1 MAGERKRAI
10 ARWWLGATRLTRVLA
25 LMAAVAATVTVVEV
39 ATGAY
44 AQSGPTN
51 DLFAIG
57 QGPGDTPATVPIQH
71 PAEPPLTATPLGH
84 CGPGS
89 KPQPGVDGRV
99 PAGSAANS
107 LSCNVS
113 LVGHQGTE
121 GGFKVFRYIDTHGRE
136 CAYYDTTLMF
146 PLNALNPGGGS
157 VGVAVLDMS
166 DPAHPVQTDTLTTPA
181 MLSPHESLNLNP
193 KRGLLAAVAGNLATA
208 PGLVSIYDVHDDCR
222 HPVLDADGPYAR
234 FGHESG
240 FSADGKTFYATST
253 ALQSITAIDVTDP
266 KQPHAIWQGN
276 EYAHGMT
283 LSDDGNRAY
292 IADPKGDLLILDTS
306 QIQARKANPQ
316 AREVSRLTW
325 NSVSIPQNAIPFT
338 ENGRPYLLEFDEY
351 NQATLSPTGNPDAVG
366 GARIIDISNEAKPF
380 VVSNL
385 RLAIDQPAEHAAATA
400 AGDPGTLNPAQGYA
414 AHYCNIPSET
424 NPKIVACSF
433 IASGLRLFDIS
444 DLVHPKEVGYYV
456 PPPAPRSE
464 NGFMASAY
472 AMSKPAFAPE
482 RREIWFSD
490 GTSGFYVLR
499 VDKSV
504 WPGASG
510 ASSGAAG
517 TPRSPAAAKCK
528 SGRSRFLVKV
538 RAPRGA
544 RVRSVRATLAGKRV
558 RIVRRGRARYA
569 DVNMRGLK
577 KSTARL
583 TIRVHLVHGKTR
595 KSSRVYRLCPT

>member
-1 MAGERKRAI
+1 
-10 ARWWLGATRLTRVLA
+10 
-25 LMAAVAATVTVVEV
+25 
-39 ATGAY
+39 
-44 AQSGPTN
+44 
-51 DLFAIG
+51 
-57 QGPGDTPATVPIQH
+57 
-71 PAEPPLTATPLGH
+71 
-84 CGPGS
+84 
-89 KPQPGVDGRV
+89 
-99 PAGSAANS
+99 
-107 LSCNVS
+107 
-113 LVGHQGTE
+113 
-121 GGFKVFRYIDTHGRE
+121 
-136 CAYYDTTLMF
+136 
-146 PLNALNPGGGS
+146 
-157 VGVAVLDMS
+157 
-166 DPAHPVQTDTLTTPA
+166 
-181 MLSPHESLNLNP
+181 
-193 KRGLLAAVAGNLATA
+193 
-208 PGLVSIYDVHDDCR
+208 
-222 HPVLDADGPYAR
+222 
-234 FGHESG
+234 
-240 FSADGKTFYATST
+240 
-253 ALQSITAIDVTDP
+253 
-266 KQPHAIWQGN
+266 
-276 EYAHGMT
+276 
-283 LSDDGNRAY
+283 
-292 IADPKGDLLILDTS
+292 
-306 QIQARKANPQ
+306 
-316 AREVSRLTW
+316 
-325 NSVSIPQNAIPFT
+325 
-338 ENGRPYLLEFDEY
+338 
-351 NQATLSPTGNPDAVG
+351 
-366 GARIIDISNEAKPF
+366 

-504 WPGASG
+504 WSAASG
-510 ASSGAAG
+510 ATSGAEGA
-517 TPRSPAAAKCK
+517 PRSPAAAKCK

-544 RVRSVRATLAGKRV
+544 RVRSIRATLAGKRV

-583 TIRVHLVHGKTR
+583 TIHVHLVHGKTR

>member
-1 MAGERKRAI
+1 MAGERMRAI
-10 ARWWLGATRLTRVLA
+10 VRWWLGAGETARVAAVVGVLA
-25 LMAAVAATVTVVEV
+25 AGTTVAEAAV
-39 ATGAY
+39 GAY
-44 AQSGPTN
+44 GASNPPN
-51 DLFAIG
+51 DLFALS
-57 QGPGDTPATVPIQH
+57 QGPGQTPAAVPIQH
-71 PAEPPLTATPLGH
+71 PSEPPLTATPLAP
-84 CGPGS
+84 CDPGS
-89 KPQPGVDGRV
+89 KPEPGVDGRV

-113 LVGHQGTE
+113 LVAHQGTE
-121 GGFKVFRYIDTHGRE
+121 GGFKVLRYIDTHGRE

-166 DPAHPVQTDTLTTPA
+166 DPSHPVQTDTLTTPA
-181 MLSPHESLNLNP
+181 MLTPHESLNLNP

-234 FGHESG
+234 YGHESG

-253 ALQSITAIDVTDP
+253 ALQSITAIDLTDP
-266 KQPHAIWQGN
+266 KNPQVVWQGN
-276 EYAHGMT
+276 EYSHGMT

-292 IADPKGDLLILDTS
+292 VADPKGDLLILDTS
-306 QIQARKANPQ
+306 QIQARKPNPQ

-325 NSVSIPQNAIPFT
+325 NSVSIPQNAMPFT
-338 ENGRPYLLEFDEY
+338 ENGHPYLLEFDEY
-351 NQATLSPTGNPDAVG
+351 NQATLSPTGDPDAVG
-366 GARIIDISNEAKPF
+366 AARIIDISDETKPF
-380 VVSNL
+380 VVSDL
-385 RLAIDQPAEHAAATA
+385 RLAIDQPAEHKAATA

-414 AHYCNIPSET
+414 AHYCNIPTEV

-444 DLVHPKEVGYYV
+444 DLLHPKEVGYYV

-464 NGFMASAY
+464 NGYMASAY

-499 VDKSV
+499 VDKGV
-504 WPGASG
+504 WDDATTAGPNGSG
-510 ASSGAAG
+510 
-517 TPRSPAAAKCK
+517 RSPAAKCSSK
-528 SGRSRFLVKV
+528 THFLVKV
-538 RAPRGA
+538 KAPRGSK
-544 RVRSVRATLAGKRV
+544 VSSIRATLAGKKV

-569 DVNMRGLK
+569 DVNMRGMR
-577 KSTARL
+577 SSAARL
-583 TIRVHLVHGKTR
+583 TIRVHLVHRKTR
-595 KSSRVYRLCPT
+595 KSSRVYRLCKA